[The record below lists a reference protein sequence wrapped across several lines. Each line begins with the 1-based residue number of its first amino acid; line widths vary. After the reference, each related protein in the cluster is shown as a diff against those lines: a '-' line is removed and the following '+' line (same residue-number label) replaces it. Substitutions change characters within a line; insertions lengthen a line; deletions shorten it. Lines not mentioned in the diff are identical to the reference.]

1 MTITTAETVALV
13 ERVAEELAAPRMWWG
28 MSGHRVTGEAV
39 ARHLEAAADL
49 MEREGWDPQ
58 FYAPL
63 SGHSIVDALNW
74 TARDGAGDAD
84 TRYIAR
90 TVTEALL
97 RALTGAPYVDCEV
110 WGEHSSR
117 RLPEIL
123 TALRGASRLARLYG
137 PEGSGAC

>member
-13 ERVAEELAAPRMWWG
+13 ERVAEELADPSMWWG
-28 MSGHRVTGEAV
+28 LSGHRVTGEAV
-39 ARHLEAAADL
+39 AHHIEAAADL

-63 SGHSIVDALNW
+63 SRHSIVDALDS

-84 TRYIAR
+84 TRCIAR
-90 TVTEALL
+90 KVTEALL
-97 RALTGAPYVDCEV
+97 RVVLGAPYVDCEV

-117 RLPEIL
+117 TLPEIL
-123 TALRGASRLARLYG
+123 TALRGAGRLARQYG
-137 PEGSGAC
+137 PVAC